1 MDCSMPGFPVLHYL
15 LEFSQTHIH
24 WVSDASQLSHPLSPP
39 SPAFNYSQHQG
50 PFQWIS
56 SLHQE
61 AQSIGASTSG
71 TVLPMNIQGW
81 FPLELTGLISL
92 LFKGLSRV
100 FSSTR
105 VQRHHSSAL
114 RLLYG
119 PTLTSSIYN
128 YWETHRLNYTD
139 FFHQSDVFVFNIPPR
154 FFIAFLPT
162 SNRLLISWLQSLSTV
177 NLEPKKTKSV
187 NASTFLTFYSPWSD
201 GTRCHDLIF
210 FFLYWVLS
218 WLFHS
223 LSPSSRGPLVPLY
236 CLPLQWYHL
245 YIWGCWHFSGQSWLQ
260 FVTHRPDNS
269 HNMLSM

>member
-1 MDCSMPGFPVLHYL
+1 MVGC
-15 LEFSQTHIH
+15 
-24 WVSDASQLSHPLSPP
+24 HPT
-39 SPAFNYSQHQG
+39 
-50 PFQWIS
+50 IS
-56 SLHQE
+56 SSVSLFFFCF
-61 AQSIGASTSG
+61 QSFPASRSFLMSQFFSSG
-71 TVLPMNIQGW
+71 GQSTGDSASALALQMSIQGW
-81 FPLELTGLISL
+81 IPLGLTGLISL

-210 FFLYWVLS
+210 FF
-218 WLFHS
+218 FN
-223 LSPSSRGPLVPLY
+223 
-236 CLPLQWYHL
+236 
-245 YIWGCWHFSGQSWLQ
+245 IEF
-260 FVTHRPDNS
+260 
-269 HNMLSM
+269 